1 MAHHHALHE
10 GDALDTAAERAM
22 IAAGEQWTPM
32 RARVFE
38 SLRDATKPASAYDI
52 AEQISKRED
61 RRVPA
66 NSIYRILDLFVEANL
81 AHRIE
86 SANAYV
92 VNRHPACRHD
102 CIFLICDE
110 CGQVLHVDDDK
121 ATEVLRSSAI
131 TSGFLPRRPILEMRG
146 LCADCA
152 DKATN

>member
-1 MAHHHALHE
+1 MAHIHALHD
-10 GDALDTAAERAM
+10 GDALDGAAERAL

-38 SLRDATKPASAYDI
+38 ALRQSAKPASAYDI
-52 AEQISKRED
+52 AELISKRED

-102 CIFLICDE
+102 CLFLICDQ
-110 CGQVLHVDDDK
+110 CGQVLHLDDDK
-121 ATEVLRSSAI
+121 ATEVLRNGAI
-131 TSGFLPRRPILEMRG
+131 ASGFLPRRPILEMRG
-146 LCADCA
+146 LCADCGA
-152 DKATN
+152 DATS